1 MLLMFKVTTARNP
14 PTVRLVHTIAHSV
27 GYFLVRHHL
36 EMEDGWVLTTRR
48 SAVRV
53 RPFAINHYEPM
64 STAGNSIRKS
74 PSRKGWPLF
83 QGILPLERSRILPD
97 VMAGITLAAMNI
109 PQAMGYTKIAGTPV
123 VTGLYTLLL
132 PVVAFAVFGASRY
145 LVVAADS
152 ATAAILAVGVSPL
165 AAAASPKY
173 LALASMVALL
183 AAGFLLVA
191 RLLRLGFLSD
201 FLSRTVLIG
210 FLTGVGFQV
219 GIAVLGEMLGIPVS
233 SKTSLGQLGTVL
245 GKLRELH
252 WPTLAVS
259 AGVAVVIFASRRLA
273 PRLPGALLAVAAT
286 IGLSAVL
293 DFAGHGIAVL
303 GPVAGGL
310 PQLGFPAVSWDEVR
324 SLLPIAGACFVM
336 IVAQS
341 SVTARAYAMRH
352 HQTLDQN
359 RDLLGLCAA
368 DTAAALSGTFV
379 VNGSPTQTAMVETS
393 GGSSQL
399 AHLAT
404 AATVGLVLL
413 FLTGP
418 LKFLPI
424 CVLGAIVFV
433 VAVRLVDVK
442 GLRAL
447 WRNSPK
453 EFNLAVVTAAAVVF
467 IGVEHGIL
475 LALVLSLLQHVRHGY
490 RPNTA
495 VIMRDP
501 VEHWRM
507 EPATKDKL
515 LEPGLLMYW
524 FGADLYY
531 ANANHFVEEAHRL
544 VSQASTPVRWLTV
557 DAGAITDI
565 DFTAARALI
574 DLRQDLARKGV
585 VLALARVSSG
595 LRADLD
601 RQEITGVIGA
611 DRIFNSRTHCVEAY
625 QAAEASHGK

>member
-1 MLLMFKVTTARNP
+1 
-14 PTVRLVHTIAHSV
+14 
-27 GYFLVRHHL
+27 
-36 EMEDGWVLTTRR
+36 
-48 SAVRV
+48 
-53 RPFAINHYEPM
+53 
-64 STAGNSIRKS
+64 
-74 PSRKGWPLF
+74 
-83 QGILPLERSRILPD
+83 
-97 VMAGITLAAMNI
+97 MNI

-123 VTGLYTLLL
+123 ITGLYTLLL

-152 ATAAILAVGVSPL
+152 ATAAILAVGVSPM
-165 AAAASPKY
+165 AATGTEKY
-173 LALASMVALL
+173 VALASMVALL
-183 AAGFLLVA
+183 TAGYLLLA

-233 SKTSLGQLGTVL
+233 SKTTLGQLWTVV

-252 WPTLAVS
+252 WPTLAIS
-259 AGVAVVIFASRRLA
+259 AGVVALSLAARRLSP
-273 PRLPGALLAVAAT
+273 PRPGALLAVATT
-286 IGLSAVL
+286 IGLSAAF

-303 GPVAGGL
+303 GPIGGGL
-310 PQLGFPAVSWDEVR
+310 PSLGFPAVSWDEVR
-324 SLLPIAGACFVM
+324 RLLPTAGACFVM

-352 HQTLDQN
+352 RQKQDQN

-368 DTAAALSGTFV
+368 DTAAGLSGTFV
-379 VNGSPTQTAMVETS
+379 VNGSPTQTAMVETA

-399 AHLAT
+399 THLAT

-418 LKFLPI
+418 LKYLPL

-433 VAVRLVDVK
+433 VAVKLVDVS
-442 GLRAL
+442 GLRTL
-447 WRNSPK
+447 RRNSPN
-453 EFNLAVVTAAAVVF
+453 EFNLAVATTAAVVF
-467 IGVEHGIL
+467 LGVEHGIL
-475 LALVLSLLQHVRHGY
+475 LAMGLSLLEHVRHGY
-490 RPNTA
+490 RPGTA
-495 VIMRDP
+495 IVLRDP

-507 EPATKDKL
+507 EPATTVKM

-531 ANANHFVEEAHRL
+531 ANANHFVEQANRL
-544 VSQASTPVRWLTV
+544 VSQAPAPVRWLVV

-574 DLRQDLARKGV
+574 DLQQDLARKGV
-585 VLALARVSSG
+585 VLALARVSNG

-601 RQEITGVIGA
+601 RQEVSRVIGA
-611 DRIFNSRTHCVEAY
+611 DLIFNSRTHCVEAY
-625 QAAEASHGK
+625 QTAGARNGSLSH

>member
-1 MLLMFKVTTARNP
+1 M
-14 PTVRLVHTIAHSV
+14 HS
-27 GYFLVRHHL
+27 RMT
-36 EMEDGWVLTTRR
+36 E
-48 SAVRV
+48 S
-53 RPFAINHYEPM
+53 
-64 STAGNSIRKS
+64 KS
-74 PSRKGWPLF
+74 QHANDTGGRWRTLFF
-83 QGILPLERSRILPD
+83 QGILPLERSRIIPD
-97 VMAGITLAAMNI
+97 LLAGLTLAAMNI

-123 VTGLYTLLL
+123 ITGLYTLLL
-132 PVVAFAVFGASRY
+132 PVAAFAVFGASRY

-152 ATAAILAVGVSPL
+152 ATAAILAVGISPL
-165 AAAASPKY
+165 AAVSSPKY
-173 LALASMVALL
+173 VVLASMVALL
-183 AAGFLLVA
+183 AAGCLLLA

-233 SKTSLGQLGTVL
+233 SKTSVGQFWAVVGNL
-245 GKLRELH
+245 GKLH

-259 AGVAVVIFASRRLA
+259 AGVVVAILVSHRLV
-273 PRLPGALLAVAAT
+273 PRLPGALLAVAAA
-286 IGLSAVL
+286 IGLSAAL
-293 DFAGHGIAVL
+293 DFAGLGIVVL

-310 PQLGFPAVSWDEVR
+310 PRISFPAVSWSDVNA
-324 SLLPIAGACFVM
+324 LLPIAGACFVM

-352 HQTLDQN
+352 HQMLDEN

-393 GGSSQL
+393 GGTSQI

-404 AATVGLVLL
+404 AATVAVVLL

-442 GLRAL
+442 GLRTL
-447 WRNSPK
+447 RRSSPN

-507 EPATKDKL
+507 DPVVPGKMI
-515 LEPGLLMYW
+515 EPGVVMYW

-531 ANANHFVEEAHRL
+531 ANANHFVEQANSLVKEA
-544 VSQASTPVRWLTV
+544 ASPVRWLVV
-557 DAGAITDI
+557 DAGAITGI
-565 DFTAARALI
+565 DFSAGRAL
-574 DLRQDLARKGV
+574 LELHQDLAKQGV
-585 VLALARVSSG
+585 GVALARVSTS

-601 RQEITGVIGA
+601 RQELTAVIGA
-611 DRIFNSRTHCVEAY
+611 DHIFSSRKHCLA
-625 QAAEASHGK
+625 AAHRAEAGDRAALSPGHDTGGH

>member
-1 MLLMFKVTTARNP
+1 
-14 PTVRLVHTIAHSV
+14 
-27 GYFLVRHHL
+27 
-36 EMEDGWVLTTRR
+36 
-48 SAVRV
+48 
-53 RPFAINHYEPM
+53 M
-64 STAGNSIRKS
+64 SNAGNSDKERLK
-74 PSRKGWPLF
+74 PRAWPLF

-97 VMAGITLAAMNI
+97 LIAGITLAAMNI

-123 VTGLYTLLL
+123 ITGLYTLLL

-165 AAAASPKY
+165 AAVASPKY
-173 LALASMVALL
+173 VALASMVALL
-183 AAGFLLVA
+183 TAGCLLLA

-210 FLTGVGFQV
+210 FLTGVGIQV
-219 GIAVLGEMLGIPVS
+219 GIAVLGEMLGITVT
-233 SKTSLGQLGTVL
+233 SKTTVGQLWTVV

-252 WPTLAVS
+252 WPTLAVA
-259 AGVAVVIFASRRLA
+259 AGVVAISLAARRLNP
-273 PRLPGALLAVAAT
+273 PRPGALAAVATT
-286 IGLSAVL
+286 IGLSAAF

-303 GPVAGGL
+303 GPVEGGL
-310 PQLGFPAVSWDEVR
+310 PGLGYQAVPWDEVR
-324 SLLPIAGACFVM
+324 RLLPTAGACFVM

-341 SVTARAYAMRH
+341 SVTARAYAIRH
-352 HQTLDQN
+352 RQKQDQN

-368 DTAAALSGTFV
+368 DAAAGLSGTFV
-379 VNGSPTQTAMVETS
+379 VNGSPTQTAMVETA

-399 AHLAT
+399 THLAT

-418 LKFLPI
+418 LKYLPL

-433 VAVRLVDVK
+433 VAIRLIDVS
-442 GLRAL
+442 GLSTLR
-447 WRNSPK
+447 RNSPN
-453 EFNLAVVTAAAVVF
+453 EFSLAIVTTAAVVF
-467 IGVEHGIL
+467 LGVEHGIL
-475 LALVLSLLQHVRHGY
+475 LAMGLSLLQHVRHGY
-490 RPNTA
+490 RPGTA
-495 VIMRDP
+495 LVLRDP

-507 EPATKDKL
+507 ESVNTVKM

-544 VSQASTPVRWLTV
+544 VSQSATPVRWLAV

-565 DFTAARALI
+565 DYTAARALF
-574 DLRQDLARKGV
+574 DLQQDLARKGV
-585 VLALARVSSG
+585 VLALARVSNG
-595 LRADLD
+595 LRTDLD
-601 RQEITGVIGA
+601 RQEIAGVIGA
-611 DRIFNSRTHCVEAY
+611 ERIFNSRTHCVAAY
-625 QAAEASHGK
+625 QAAAAGLNP

>member
-1 MLLMFKVTTARNP
+1 MN
-14 PTVRLVHTIAHSV
+14 
-27 GYFLVRHHL
+27 
-36 EMEDGWVLTTRR
+36 
-48 SAVRV
+48 SAGSSDDK
-53 RPFAINHYEPM
+53 A
-64 STAGNSIRKS
+64 A
-74 PSRKGWPLF
+74 SRWRWALF

-97 VMAGITLAAMNI
+97 LMAGVTLAAMNI

-123 VTGLYTLLL
+123 ITGLYTLLL
-132 PVVAFAVFGASRY
+132 PVAAFAVFGASRY

-165 AAAASPKY
+165 AAASSPEY
-173 LALASMVALL
+173 VALASMVALL
-183 AAGFLLVA
+183 TAGCLLLA

-233 SKTSLGQLGTVL
+233 SKTTLGQLATVL
-245 GKLRELH
+245 GQLRGLH

-259 AGVAVVIFASRRLA
+259 AGVVVVIFALRRLV
-273 PRLPGALLAVAAT
+273 PRLPGALLAVVAA
-286 IGLSAVL
+286 ISLSAVL
-293 DFAGHGIAVL
+293 DFSGHGIAVI
-303 GPVAGGL
+303 GVVEGGF
-310 PQLGFPAVSWDEVR
+310 PRLGFPVVSWDQVR
-324 SLLPIAGACFVM
+324 ALLPTAGACFVM

-341 SVTARAYAMRH
+341 SVTARAYAIRH
-352 HQTLDQN
+352 RQKLDEN
-359 RDLLGLCAA
+359 RDLLGLFAA
-368 DTAAALSGTFV
+368 DAAAGLSGTFV

-393 GGSSQL
+393 GGGSQL

-413 FLTGP
+413 LLTGP
-418 LKFLPI
+418 LKFLPM

-433 VAVRLVDVK
+433 VAVRLIDVS
-442 GLRAL
+442 GLRIL
-447 WRNSPK
+447 RRSSPN

-467 IGVEHGIL
+467 LGVEHGIL
-475 LALVLSLLQHVRHGY
+475 LAIGLSLLQHVRHGY
-490 RPNTA
+490 RPSTA
-495 VIMRDP
+495 LVLRDP

-507 EPATKDKL
+507 EPVTTVKMLD
-515 LEPGLLMYW
+515 PGLLMYW

-544 VSQASTPVRWLTV
+544 VSQAATPVRWLAV

-574 DLRQDLARKGV
+574 DLQQDLARKGI
-585 VLALARVSSG
+585 VLALARVSDG

-601 RQEITGVIGA
+601 QQEVTGVIGA
-611 DRIFNSRTHCVEAY
+611 DRIFNSRTLCVEAY
-625 QAAEASHGK
+625 QAAEAMPNS

>member
-1 MLLMFKVTTARNP
+1 MSIAGKSNGK
-14 PTVRLVHTIAHSV
+14 RL
-27 GYFLVRHHL
+27 GRH
-36 EMEDGWVLTTRR
+36 R
-48 SAVRV
+48 
-53 RPFAINHYEPM
+53 
-64 STAGNSIRKS
+64 
-74 PSRKGWPLF
+74 WPLF
-83 QGILPLERSRILPD
+83 QGILPLDRTQILPNL
-97 VMAGITLAAMNI
+97 MAGVTLAALNI

-123 VTGLYTLLL
+123 ITGLYTLLL
-132 PVVAFAVFGASRY
+132 PVAAFAVFGASRY

-152 ATAAILAVGVSPL
+152 ATAAILAVGISPL
-165 AAAASPKY
+165 AAASSPKY
-173 LALASMVALL
+173 VALASMVALL
-183 AAGFLLVA
+183 AAGFLLLA

-219 GIAVLGEMLGIPVS
+219 GISVLGEMLGIPVT
-233 SKTSLGQLGTVL
+233 SKTSVGQFGAVVGNL
-245 GKLRELH
+245 GKLH

-259 AGVAVVIFASRRLA
+259 AGVVVVIFASPRLV

-286 IGLSAVL
+286 IGLSAAL
-293 DFAGHGIAVL
+293 DFAGYGIAVL

-310 PQLGFPAVSWDEVR
+310 PRISFPEVSWSDVNA
-324 SLLPIAGACFVM
+324 LLPIAGACFVM

-352 HQTLDQN
+352 HQTLDEN

-393 GGSSQL
+393 GGTSQL

-404 AATVGLVLL
+404 AATVAVVLL

-442 GLRAL
+442 GLRTL
-447 WRNSPK
+447 LRNSPK

-475 LALVLSLLQHVRHGY
+475 LALVLSMLQHVRHGY

-507 EPATKDKL
+507 DPVVPGKMI
-515 LEPGLLMYW
+515 EPGVVMYW

-531 ANANHFVEEAHRL
+531 ANANHFVEQANSL
-544 VSQASTPVRWLTV
+544 VKDAASPVRWLVV

-565 DFTAARALI
+565 DFSAGRAL
-574 DLRQDLARKGV
+574 LELHQDLAKQGV
-585 VLALARVSSG
+585 ALALARVSTS

-601 RQEITGVIGA
+601 RQELTGVIGA
-611 DRIFNSRTHCVEAY
+611 NRIFSSRGHCLAAVCPPEAEGR
-625 QAAEASHGK
+625 AAHSAGHDTGDH

>member
-1 MLLMFKVTTARNP
+1 MTTNNTQAGSEKAARKW
-14 PTVRLVHTIAHSV
+14 R
-27 GYFLVRHHL
+27 
-36 EMEDGWVLTTRR
+36 M
-48 SAVRV
+48 
-53 RPFAINHYEPM
+53 
-64 STAGNSIRKS
+64 
-74 PSRKGWPLF
+74 PLF
-83 QGILPLERSRILPD
+83 QGILPLDRTQIQRNLL
-97 VMAGITLAAMNI
+97 AGVTLAAMNM

-123 VTGLYTLLL
+123 ITGLYTLLL

-165 AAAASPKY
+165 AATASPKY
-173 LALASMVALL
+173 VALAAMVALL
-183 AAGFLLVA
+183 TAGCLLIA
-191 RLLRLGFLSD
+191 RVLRLGFLAD

-219 GIAVLGEMLGIPVS
+219 GIAVLGEMVGIPVT
-233 SKTSLGQLGTVL
+233 SKTSVGQLWTVA
-245 GKLRELH
+245 GKLREVH

-259 AGVAVVIFASRRLA
+259 AGVVIISLAARRLTP
-273 PRLPGALLAVAAT
+273 PRPGALLAVVAT
-286 IGLSAVL
+286 IGLSAAF

-310 PQLGFPAVSWDEVR
+310 PHLGFPEVSWDDVR

-352 HQTLDQN
+352 HQMLDEN
-359 RDLLGLCAA
+359 RDLLGLFAA
-368 DTAAALSGTFV
+368 DAAAGLSGTFV
-379 VNGSPTQTAMVETS
+379 VNGSPTQTAMVETA

-404 AATVGLVLL
+404 AATVGVVLL
-413 FLTGP
+413 FFTGP

-433 VAVRLVDVK
+433 VAVRLVDVS
-442 GLRAL
+442 GLRML
-447 WRNSPK
+447 RRNSPN
-453 EFNLAVVTAAAVVF
+453 EFGLALVTAAAVVF
-467 IGVEHGIL
+467 LGVEHGIL
-475 LALVLSLLQHVRHGY
+475 LAMGLSLLQHVRHGY
-490 RPNTA
+490 RPSTA
-495 VIMRDP
+495 TILRDP

-507 EPATKDKL
+507 EPVTPVKM
-515 LEPGLLMYW
+515 LEPGLVMYW

-531 ANANHFVEEAHRL
+531 ANVNHFVEQAHRL
-544 VSQASTPVRWLTV
+544 VRHAPDPVRWLAV

-565 DFTAARALI
+565 DFTAARALL
-574 DLRQDLARKGV
+574 DLQHDLASKGV
-585 VLALARVSSG
+585 VLALARVSDA

-601 RQEITGVIGA
+601 RQEITNAVGA
-611 DRIFNSRTHCVEAY
+611 DRVFASRTHCVEAY
-625 QAAEASHGK
+625 QAAEVG

>member
-1 MLLMFKVTTARNP
+1 MSIAGKGNGK
-14 PTVRLVHTIAHSV
+14 RL
-27 GYFLVRHHL
+27 GRYR
-36 EMEDGWVLTTRR
+36 
-48 SAVRV
+48 
-53 RPFAINHYEPM
+53 
-64 STAGNSIRKS
+64 
-74 PSRKGWPLF
+74 WPLF
-83 QGILPLERSRILPD
+83 QGILPLDRAQILPNL
-97 VMAGITLAAMNI
+97 MAGLTLAALNI

-123 VTGLYTLLL
+123 ITGLYTLLL
-132 PVVAFAVFGASRY
+132 PVAAFAVFGASRY

-152 ATAAILAVGVSPL
+152 ATAAILAVGISPL
-165 AAAASPKY
+165 AAASSPKY
-173 LALASMVALL
+173 VALASMVALL
-183 AAGFLLVA
+183 AAGFLLLA

-219 GIAVLGEMLGIPVS
+219 GISVLGEMLGIPVT
-233 SKTSLGQLGTVL
+233 SKTSVGQLGAVL
-245 GKLRELH
+245 GNLGKLH

-259 AGVAVVIFASRRLA
+259 VGVVVVIFASPRLV
-273 PRLPGALLAVAAT
+273 PRLPGALLAVVAT
-286 IGLSAVL
+286 IGLSAAL
-293 DFAGHGIAVL
+293 DFASYGIDVL

-310 PQLGFPAVSWDEVR
+310 PRISFPEVSWSDVNA
-324 SLLPIAGACFVM
+324 LLPIAGACFVM

-341 SVTARAYAMRH
+341 SVTARAYATRH
-352 HQTLDQN
+352 HQTLDEN

-393 GGSSQL
+393 GGSSQI

-404 AATVGLVLL
+404 AATVALVLL

-442 GLRAL
+442 GLRTL
-447 WRNSPK
+447 LRNSPK
-453 EFNLAVVTAAAVVF
+453 EFNLAVVTAVAVVF

-475 LALVLSLLQHVRHGY
+475 LALVWSMLQHVRHGY

-507 EPATKDKL
+507 DPVVPGKMI
-515 LEPGLLMYW
+515 EPGVVMYW

-531 ANANHFVEEAHRL
+531 ANANHFVEQANSL
-544 VSQASTPVRWLTV
+544 VKDAASPVRWLVV

-565 DFTAARALI
+565 DFSAGRAL
-574 DLRQDLARKGV
+574 LELHQDLAKQGV
-585 VLALARVSSG
+585 ALALARVSTG

-601 RQEITGVIGA
+601 QQELTGVIGA
-611 DRIFNSRTHCVEAY
+611 NRIFSSRKHCLAAVCPPEAEGR
-625 QAAEASHGK
+625 AAQKG

>member
-1 MLLMFKVTTARNP
+1 
-14 PTVRLVHTIAHSV
+14 
-27 GYFLVRHHL
+27 
-36 EMEDGWVLTTRR
+36 
-48 SAVRV
+48 
-53 RPFAINHYEPM
+53 M
-64 STAGNSIRKS
+64 SSEGNSDSKRLK
-74 PSRKGWPLF
+74 RLGWPLF
-83 QGILPLERSRILPD
+83 QGILPLQRSRILPD
-97 VMAGITLAAMNI
+97 LMAGITLAAMNI

-123 VTGLYTLLL
+123 ITGLYTLLL
-132 PVVAFAVFGASRY
+132 PVAAFAVFGASRY

-165 AAAASPKY
+165 AATSSPEY
-173 LALASMVALL
+173 VALASMVALL
-183 AAGFLLVA
+183 TAGCLLLA

-219 GIAVLGEMLGIPVS
+219 GIAVLGEMFGIGVS
-233 SKTSLGQLGTVL
+233 SKTTLGQLATVV

-259 AGVAVVIFASRRLA
+259 AAVVGVIIGSRRLA
-273 PRLPGALLAVAAT
+273 PRLPGALLAVVAAVS
-286 IGLSAVL
+286 LSAAL
-293 DFAGHGIAVL
+293 DFSGHGIAVI
-303 GPVAGGL
+303 GSVEGGL
-310 PQLGFPAVSWDEVR
+310 PRLGFPSVSWDKVR
-324 SLLPIAGACFVM
+324 QLLPIAGACFVM

-341 SVTARAYAMRH
+341 SVTARAYAIRH
-352 HQTLDQN
+352 RQKLDQN
-359 RDLLGLCAA
+359 RDLLGLFAA
-368 DTAAALSGTFV
+368 DAAAGLSGTFV

-393 GGSSQL
+393 GGGSQL

-404 AATVGLVLL
+404 AATVGVVLL

-433 VAVRLVDVK
+433 VAVRLIDVS
-442 GLRAL
+442 GLRSL
-447 WRNSPK
+447 RRSSPK

-467 IGVEHGIL
+467 LGVEHGIL
-475 LALVLSLLQHVRHGY
+475 LAMGLSLLQHVRHGY
-490 RPNTA
+490 QPATA
-495 VIMRDP
+495 LVLRDP

-507 EPATKDKL
+507 QPAKEVKM

-531 ANANHFVEEAHRL
+531 ANANHFGEEVHRL
-544 VSQASTPVRWLTV
+544 VSQAPDPVRWLAV

-565 DFTAARALI
+565 DFTAGRALI
-574 DLRQDLARKGV
+574 DLKQDLARKGV
-585 VLALARVSSG
+585 VLALARVSNG
-595 LRADLD
+595 LRTDLD
-601 RQEITGVIGA
+601 RQEITSVIGA

-625 QAAEASHGK
+625 QVAVARHSL